1 MVLSKSCRNITFDIT
16 CIWFIVDIT
25 QVLTVQPDLFFA
37 GFNFEFFFG
46 NKGIQLIFWYQTI

>member
-46 NKGIQLIFWYQTI
+46 NKGIQLIF